1 MAKVE
6 ENQSYYD
13 FKKDA
18 AYMALFRLM
27 NSFYVQNLYF
37 KSIDSETKNLLNKLR
52 FMNNYKRIAEGIFIR
67 KGPCEDYKKY
77 VDLCLSLKHKILDS
91 LSKKDVEKI
100 YSLYQKNL

>member
-18 AYMALFRLM
+18 SYMALFRLM

-37 KSIDSETKNLLNKLR
+37 KSIE
-52 FMNNYKRIAEGIFIR
+52 F
-67 KGPCEDYKKY
+67 
-77 VDLCLSLKHKILDS
+77 
-91 LSKKDVEKI
+91 
-100 YSLYQKNL
+100 

>member
-18 AYMALFRLM
+18 SYMALFRLM

-37 KSIDSETKNLLNKLR
+37 KSNDSETENLLNNLR
-52 FMNNYKRIAEGIFIR
+52 NMNCYKRIAENIFIK

-77 VDLCLSLKHKILDS
+77 VDLCLSFKDEILDS
-91 LSKKDVEKI
+91 LSKKDEEI